1 MIYGIYG
8 EGGTGKSALAVS
20 FALDNL
26 EKYDYIFTNIYD
38 FGKNDSVNDIAK
50 QKNTDINIVSF
61 ENDKNA
67 FVMALHKIQDL
78 FKENNNL
85 NFLVLYDECHK
96 SLRSFTKTNQDDIFV
111 SDFLSEHRHKHCD
124 FYMMT
129 QGYKKIDYKY
139 KEDSIDLQLK
149 NNIDN
154 LEFKLMD
161 KENKIKVKDFTF
173 KKSTMWLGYTGKEF
187 IVFDCYTSGDNGEK
201 RVNTGMTLLSKK
213 KLMFKILLVFAVISL
228 IYAFFSISSML
239 SSKKKDNHTVI
250 SSVSSPGRPVSNIS
264 TSDISNNFQKL
275 SDNLQNTQIVSKY
288 KILNCLFDNQ
298 LNIYYFNNFTLNQ
311 KNFTSLSSY
320 YLFTVLSVHTISNR
334 FVKIQFLVDKSVV
347 NEFSTFLGNSNN
359 GKSGKLL

>member
-38 FGKNDSVNDIAK
+38 FGKNDSVDDIAK

-61 ENDKNA
+61 ENEQNA
-67 FVMALHKIQDL
+67 FVMTLHQIDDL
-78 FKENNNL
+78 FKKNNNL

-139 KEDSIDLQLK
+139 KEDFTGWFSSIDSQFKSNPNNLQ
-149 NNIDN
+149 
-154 LEFKLMD
+154 FKLMD
-161 KENKIKVKDFTF
+161 KENKTKIKEFTLKKD
-173 KKSTMWLGYTGKEF
+173 KKWSSYSGKEY
-187 IVFDCYTSGDNGEK
+187 IVFDCYTSGDDGEK

-311 KNFTSLSSY
+311 KNF
-320 YLFTVLSVHTISNR
+320 IC
-334 FVKIQFLVDKSVV
+334 
-347 NEFSTFLGNSNN
+347 
-359 GKSGKLL
+359 